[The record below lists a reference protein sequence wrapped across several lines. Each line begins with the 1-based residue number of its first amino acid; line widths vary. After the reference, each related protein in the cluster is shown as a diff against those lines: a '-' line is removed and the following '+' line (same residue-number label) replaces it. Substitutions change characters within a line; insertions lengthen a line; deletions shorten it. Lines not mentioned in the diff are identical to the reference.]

1 MNNPGSRAGTLL
13 HFRVVAWA
21 MWDCGSTG
29 LNAIV
34 TTFVFSVYLTSA
46 VGQGL
51 PGGTSPASWLG
62 RAGAVAGL
70 TIGVLAP
77 VVGVWVESPHR
88 RRVALSVLTGTAV
101 ALTCAMFLIR
111 DDPRYLWA
119 GLVLLAATAA
129 SSDLSSVPYNAMLR
143 QLSTPSTAGRISGFG
158 WASGY
163 VGSVALLLVI
173 YLGFMS
179 GSGSQRGLLQLPVAN
194 GLNVR
199 MAMLV
204 AAAWLALLGL
214 PLLLVAHR
222 LPDSGAASHPSTG
235 LLGGYRKLWT
245 EISAE
250 WRRDRNLVY
259 FLVASAIFRDGLAAI
274 FAFGAVLGVNAY
286 GLTQA
291 DVLIFGAAASVVA
304 AVGAVLGGFVD
315 HRIGSKPVIVGS
327 LAAIIAAA
335 LTLLTLSGPTAFWAC
350 GLLLCVFIGPAQ
362 SSARALLLH
371 MAQHQGGCG
380 LWALHDDRPG
390 GVVSGAVV
398 VFGLRRRVPHGP
410 CRARRRVPRVDN
422 RPAAHAAGTGVAA
435 RRCADDGAILLAGS
449 VADGQPRPGA
459 LAYLNPGHGDRA
471 GDVVADVDD
480 RDASGMQG
488 RL

>member
-1 MNNPGSRAGTLL
+1 MGHVGLRFHRSERDRDNLCVLRLPDQRRGSGSAGRHLTGEL
-13 HFRVVAWA
+13 V
-21 MWDCGSTG
+21 GSC
-29 LNAIV
+29 
-34 TTFVFSVYLTSA
+34 
-46 VGQGL
+46 
-51 PGGTSPASWLG
+51 
-62 RAGAVAGL
+62 GAVAGL

-304 AVGAVLGGFVD
+304 AVGGRAGWVRRPPDRVQTGHRRITGRHHRRGAHVADVVGPNGVLGVRAAVVCV
-315 HRIGSKPVIVGS
+315 HRAGAVVGTRS
-327 LAAIIAAA
+327 AAA
-335 LTLLTLSGPTAFWAC
+335 YGA
-350 GLLLCVFIGPAQ
+350 
-362 SSARALLLH
+362 AR
-371 MAQHQGGCG
+371 QGGCG